1 MARYNASDESSNSA
15 NHHNA
20 SEEEEVV
27 VLVAEAPAI
36 AVEEDGSDIDGG
48 NIDNF
53 PTVLPSFEEELEGSY

>member
-27 VLVAEAPAI
+27 LLVAEAPAVT
-36 AVEEDGSDIDGG
+36 VEEDGSDIDRG

-53 PTVLPSFEEELEGSY
+53 PTVPPTFEEEPEGSY

>member
-1 MARYNASDESSNSA
+1 MARYNASDESSNST

-27 VLVAEAPAI
+27 VLVAEAPAVT
-36 AVEEDGSDIDGG
+36 VEEDGSYIDSG

-53 PTVLPSFEEELEGSY
+53 PTVPPAFEEEPEGSY

>member
-1 MARYNASDESSNSA
+1 MARYNTSDESSNSA

-27 VLVAEAPAI
+27 LLVAEAPAVT
-36 AVEEDGSDIDGG
+36 VEEDRSDIDGG

-53 PTVLPSFEEELEGSY
+53 PTVPPAFEEEPEGSY

>member
-15 NHHNA
+15 NPHNA

-27 VLVAEAPAI
+27 VLVTKAPA
-36 AVEEDGSDIDGG
+36 VTVKEDGSDIDGG

-53 PTVLPSFEEELEGSY
+53 PTIPPAFEEEPEGSY